1 MNDEDDRTRS
11 LLDDSD
17 RREVDV
23 DLTLEHVERP
33 RSSSLFAALKN
44 RLGGGTSSQQSNSSG
59 ASYAAI
65 ALDDSPVVEQRKQ
78 PVRSEREKAKIR
90 QNALKRQQENNKQ
103 FMKNLKKEEDEI
115 MAEIRRRKEQ
125 EARDAEIAMRL
136 QFGDDSREGVPRG
149 QLVRVTCPRNR
160 SPGDC
165 VTVSIPRIG
174 LIATRIPSHT
184 RPGQEF
190 SFRFQEHNAVCVQ
203 FKVPPRLGPSRR
215 IELTTRETG
224 KYLVTVPPTARSG
237 QTMHVRLMK
246 SSHRPPVAPPPATT
260 LHTQQ
265 QIDPSFLAALPPD
278 IREELLRSQG
288 GIAQQVA
295 ALTSVSTPAPTP
307 TPTLPTIS
315 TKESEKVE
323 EEEEEEEDVM
333 GDLFS
338 GMNVREEEE
347 EEPKVELTVGTPTST
362 SAPPLERLRTAKQML
377 EEGLIDQNEFDELK
391 SEILGDLKN

>member
-1 MNDEDDRTRS
+1 MMNDEDDRTRS

-44 RLGGGTSSQQSNSSG
+44 RLGGTSSQQSNSSG

-90 QNALKRQQENNKQ
+90 QNALKRQQENNTQ

-323 EEEEEEEDVM
+323 EEEEEDVM
-333 GDLFS
+333 DDLFS